1 LSSDRAGGQ
10 IQHNALDSPTTR
22 GTGLLVVVSGP
33 SAVGKSTVCRRLK
46 ERLGA
51 RLSISATTRG
61 KSPGEIDGQDYYFLT
76 RQEFGRRIEAG
87 EFLEHAEYLGQL
99 YGTPAE
105 PVRQALAAGSDV
117 LLEIEVQ
124 GGIQVGGQIP
134 QAVLIYLLPPQG
146 QALADRITG
155 RARDDRQEMTR
166 RLANA
171 QQEIQLAR
179 ESGKYQHFVVNDVL
193 DETVEQIV
201 HIIETHRDQAATPG
215 RDGGANRGLDQ
226 S

>member
-1 LSSDRAGGQ
+1 M
-10 IQHNALDSPTTR
+10 QHSTSDSPTTR
-22 GTGLLVVVSGP
+22 GPGLLVVVSGP
-33 SAVGKSTVCRRLK
+33 SAVGKSTVCRRLRQ
-46 ERLGA
+46 RLGA
-51 RLSISATTRG
+51 RLSVSATTRA
-61 KSPGEIDGQDYYFLT
+61 KSPSEIDGQDYHFLS
-76 RQEFGRRIEAG
+76 RQEFQRRIQAG

-124 GGIQVGGQIP
+124 GGVQIATQMP
-134 QAVLIYLLPPQG
+134 EAALVYLLPPQR

-155 RARDDRQEMTR
+155 RARDDRQEINR

-193 DETVEQIV
+193 DEAVEQIV
-201 HIIETHRDQAATPG
+201 HIVEAHRDQAATPG
-215 RDGGANRGLDQ
+215 RDGAVNRGLHQ

>member
-1 LSSDRAGGQ
+1 M
-10 IQHNALDSPTTR
+10 QHETSDSPTTR
-22 GTGLLVVVSGP
+22 GPGLLVVVSGP
-33 SAVGKSTVCRRLK
+33 SAVGKSTVCRRLRQ
-46 ERLGA
+46 RLGA
-51 RLSISATTRG
+51 RLSVSATTRA
-61 KSPGEIDGQDYYFLT
+61 KSPSEIDGQDYYFLS
-76 RQEFGRRIEAG
+76 RQEFGRRIQAG
-87 EFLEHAEYLGQL
+87 KFLEHAEYLGQL

-124 GGIQVGGQIP
+124 GGVQIATQMP
-134 QAVLIYLLPPQG
+134 EAALVYLLPPQR

-155 RARDDRQEMTR
+155 RARDDRQEINR

-193 DETVEQIV
+193 DEAVEQIV
-201 HIIETHRDQAATPG
+201 HIVEAHRDQAATPG
-215 RDGGANRGLDQ
+215 RGGAVNRGLHQ

>member
-1 LSSDRAGGQ
+1 M
-10 IQHNALDSPTTR
+10 
-22 GTGLLVVVSGP
+22 VSGP
-33 SAVGKSTVCRRLK
+33 SAVGKSTVCQRLRQ
-46 ERLGA
+46 RLGA
-51 RLSISATTRG
+51 RLSVSATTRDR
-61 KSPGEIDGQDYYFLT
+61 SPSEIDGQDYYFLT
-76 RQEFGRRIEAG
+76 RQEFQRRIEAG

-124 GGIQVGGQIP
+124 GGIQVARQMP
-134 QAVLIYLLPPQG
+134 QAVLVYLLPPQR
-146 QALADRITG
+146 QALTDRITG
-155 RARDDRQEMTR
+155 RARDDRQEIRR

-201 HIIETHRDQAATPG
+201 DIVEAHRDRVATPG
-215 RDGGANRGLDQ
+215 PSGGANRGFQ
-226 S
+226 QP

>member
-1 LSSDRAGGQ
+1 M
-10 IQHNALDSPTTR
+10 QHSTSDSPTTR
-22 GTGLLVVVSGP
+22 GPGLLVVVSGP
-33 SAVGKSTVCRRLK
+33 SAVGKSTVCQRLSQ
-46 ERLGA
+46 RLGA
-51 RLSISATTRG
+51 RLSVSATTRA
-61 KSPGEIDGQDYYFLT
+61 KSPSEIDGQDYYFLS
-76 RQEFGRRIEAG
+76 RQEFQRRIDAG

-105 PVRQALAAGSDV
+105 PVRQALAAGTDV

-124 GGIQVGGQIP
+124 GGVQIATQMP
-134 QAVLIYLLPPQG
+134 EAALVYLLPPQR

-155 RARDDRQEMTR
+155 RARDDRQEINR

-193 DETVEQIV
+193 DEAVEQIV
-201 HIIETHRDQAATPG
+201 HIVEAYRDQAATPG
-215 RDGGANRGLDQ
+215 RGGAVNRGLHQ

>member
-1 LSSDRAGGQ
+1 M
-10 IQHNALDSPTTR
+10 QHSTSDSPTTR
-22 GTGLLVVVSGP
+22 GPGLLVVVSGP
-33 SAVGKSTVCRRLK
+33 SAVGKSTVCQRLRQ
-46 ERLGA
+46 RLGA
-51 RLSISATTRG
+51 RLSVSATTRA
-61 KSPGEIDGQDYYFLT
+61 KSPSEIDGQDYYFLS
-76 RQEFGRRIEAG
+76 RQEFQRRIDAG

-124 GGIQVGGQIP
+124 GGVQIATQMP
-134 QAVLIYLLPPQG
+134 EAALVYLLPPQR

-155 RARDDRQEMTR
+155 RARDDRQEINR

-193 DETVEQIV
+193 DEAVEQIV
-201 HIIETHRDQAATPG
+201 HIVEAYRDQAATPG
-215 RDGGANRGLDQ
+215 RGGAVNRGLHQ

>member
-1 LSSDRAGGQ
+1 M
-10 IQHNALDSPTTR
+10 
-22 GTGLLVVVSGP
+22 VSGP
-33 SAVGKSTVCRRLK
+33 SAVGKSTVCQRLRQ
-46 ERLGA
+46 RLGA
-51 RLSISATTRG
+51 RLSVSATTRDR
-61 KSPGEIDGQDYYFLT
+61 SPSEIDGQDYYFLT
-76 RQEFGRRIEAG
+76 RQEFQRRIEAG

-124 GGIQVGGQIP
+124 GGIQVARQMP
-134 QAVLIYLLPPQG
+134 QAVLVYLLPPQR
-146 QALADRITG
+146 QALTDRITG
-155 RARDDRQEMTR
+155 RARDDRQEIRR

-201 HIIETHRDQAATPG
+201 DIVEAHRDRVATPG
-215 RDGGANRGLDQ
+215 RSGGANRGFQ
-226 S
+226 QP

>member
-1 LSSDRAGGQ
+1 M
-10 IQHNALDSPTTR
+10 QHSTSDSPTTR
-22 GTGLLVVVSGP
+22 GPGLLVVVSGP
-33 SAVGKSTVCRRLK
+33 SAVGKSTVCQRLRQ
-46 ERLGA
+46 RLGA
-51 RLSISATTRG
+51 RLSVSATTRA
-61 KSPGEIDGQDYYFLT
+61 KSPSEIDGQDYYFLS
-76 RQEFGRRIEAG
+76 RQEFQRRIDAG

-105 PVRQALAAGSDV
+105 PVRQALAAGTDV

-124 GGIQVGGQIP
+124 GGVQIATQMP
-134 QAVLIYLLPPQG
+134 EAALVYLLPPQR

-155 RARDDRQEMTR
+155 RARDDRQEINR

-193 DETVEQIV
+193 DEAVEQIV
-201 HIIETHRDQAATPG
+201 HIVEAYRDQAATPG
-215 RDGGANRGLDQ
+215 RGGAVNRGLHQ

>member
-1 LSSDRAGGQ
+1 M
-10 IQHNALDSPTTR
+10 QHSTSDSPTTR
-22 GTGLLVVVSGP
+22 GPGLLVVVSGP
-33 SAVGKSTVCRRLK
+33 SAVGKSTVCQRLRQ
-46 ERLGA
+46 RLGA
-51 RLSISATTRG
+51 RLSVSATTRA
-61 KSPGEIDGQDYYFLT
+61 KSPSEIDGQDYHFLS
-76 RQEFGRRIEAG
+76 RQEFQRRIDAG

-105 PVRQALAAGSDV
+105 PVRQALAAGTDV

-124 GGIQVGGQIP
+124 GGVQIATQMP
-134 QAVLIYLLPPQG
+134 EAALVYLLPPQR

-155 RARDDRQEMTR
+155 RARDDRQEINR

-193 DETVEQIV
+193 DEAVEQIV
-201 HIIETHRDQAATPG
+201 HIVEAYRDQAATPG
-215 RDGGANRGLDQ
+215 RGGAVNRGLHQ